1 MIMVTHDPQAAS
13 YADRVLLLSDGVIA
27 GEINHPTAQGVAEA
41 LAQLGAK

>member
-1 MIMVTHDPQAAS
+1 MVTHDPQAAA

-27 GEINHPTAQGVAEA
+27 GEINNPTAQGVAEA